1 MWSPRRTGAWKR
13 AESRAMPVQRKERRE
28 RFKAHDAQEGISHRR
43 SITREE
49 ALVPSMSQL
58 PPRTMWEERYGAEEF
73 VFGTDPNDFLRENL
87 STLGSGNVLCL
98 AEGEGRNAV
107 FLAEN
112 GLAVSSVDLTE
123 SGVAKTHRLAAERG
137 VVVDAVTGDLA
148 DFDLGIE
155 KWDAIVS
162 IFAHTPPAIRI
173 DLHRRVVASLVPGGV
188 FLLEAY
194 TPAQVGRG
202 TGGPQVPEL
211 TMTAEGLRVELAP
224 LEFLTIQELDRDVIE
239 GPGHTGEGAV
249 VQVIARKAE

>member
-1 MWSPRRTGAWKR
+1 M
-13 AESRAMPVQRKERRE
+13 QREERCE
-28 RFKAHDAQEGISHRR
+28 RFQADHTQERQGHRR
-43 SITREE
+43 GDPGKE
-49 ALVPSMSQL
+49 ALVPPMSEL
-58 PPRTMWEERYGAEEF
+58 PPRAMWEERYGAEEF

-87 STLGSGNVLCL
+87 SALGSGNVLCL

-123 SGVAKTHRLAAERG
+123 SGVAKTHRLATERG

-148 DFDLGIE
+148 DFDLGIA

-162 IFAHTPPAIRI
+162 IFAHTPPAVRI
-173 DLHRRVVASLVPGGV
+173 DLHRRVVAALVPGGV

-211 TMTAEGLRVELAP
+211 TMSAERLRAELAP

-239 GPGHTGEGAV
+239 GPGHTGEGSV

>member
-1 MWSPRRTGAWKR
+1 M
-13 AESRAMPVQRKERRE
+13 QRKGRRE
-28 RFKAHDAQEGISHRR
+28 RLKAHDTQEGIRHRR
-43 SITREE
+43 SITRKK

-87 STLGSGNVLCL
+87 SVLGSGNVLCL

-123 SGVAKTHRLAAERG
+123 SGVAKTHRLATERG
-137 VVVDAVTGDLA
+137 VMIDAVTGDLA
-148 DFDLGIE
+148 DFDLGIA

-173 DLHRRVVASLVPGGV
+173 DLHRRVVDALVPGGV
-188 FLLEAY
+188 LLLEAY

-211 TMTAEGLRVELAP
+211 TMTAEGLRAELAP
-224 LEFLTIQELDRDVIE
+224 LEFLTIQELERDVIE

>member
-1 MWSPRRTGAWKR
+1 MQRQEWSERIEAHHAEEGKGRRGGNAGK
-13 AESRAMPVQRKERRE
+13 K
-28 RFKAHDAQEGISHRR
+28 
-43 SITREE
+43 

-58 PPRTMWEERYGAEEF
+58 PLRAMWEERYGAEEF
-73 VFGTDPNDFLRENL
+73 VFGTDPNDFLRANL
-87 STLGSGNVLCL
+87 SALGSGKVLCL

-107 FLAEN
+107 FLAEH

-123 SGVAKTHRLAAERG
+123 SGVAKTHRLATERG

-148 DFDLGIE
+148 DFDLGIA

-173 DLHRRVVASLVPGGV
+173 DLHRRVVAALVPGGV

-194 TPAQVGRG
+194 TPSQVGRG

-211 TMTAEGLRVELAP
+211 TMTAEGLRAELAP
-224 LEFLTIQELDRDVIE
+224 LEFLTIQEIERDVIE

>member
-1 MWSPRRTGAWKR
+1 MS
-13 AESRAMPVQRKERRE
+13 VQRQEWSE
-28 RFKAHDAQEGISHRR
+28 RFEAHDAEEGKGRR
-43 SITREE
+43 GGNAGKET
-49 ALVPSMSQL
+49 LVPSMSQL
-58 PPRTMWEERYGAEEF
+58 PLRAMWEERYGAEEF
-73 VFGTDPNDFLRENL
+73 VFGTDPNDFLRANL
-87 STLGSGNVLCL
+87 SALGSGKVLCL

-107 FLAEN
+107 FLAEH

-123 SGVAKTHRLAAERG
+123 SGVAKTHRLATERG
-137 VVVDAVTGDLA
+137 VVVDAVTGDLV
-148 DFDLGIE
+148 DFDLGIA

-173 DLHRRVVASLVPGGV
+173 DLHRRVVAALVPGGV

-194 TPAQVGRG
+194 TPSQVGRG

-211 TMTAEGLRVELAP
+211 TMTAEGLRAELAP
-224 LEFLTIQELDRDVIE
+224 LEFLRIQEIERDVIE

>member
-1 MWSPRRTGAWKR
+1 
-13 AESRAMPVQRKERRE
+13 MPVQREERRE
-28 RFKAHDAQEGISHRR
+28 RFEAHHTKEGKSHRR
-43 SITREE
+43 GDPGKE

-87 STLGSGNVLCL
+87 SALGSGNVLCL

-123 SGVAKTHRLAAERG
+123 SGVAKTHRLATERG
-137 VVVDAVTGDLA
+137 VAVDAVTGDLA
-148 DFDLGIE
+148 DFDLGIA

-173 DLHRRVVASLVPGGV
+173 ELHRRVVASLVPGGV

-211 TMTAEGLRVELAP
+211 TMTAEGLRAELAP

>member
-1 MWSPRRTGAWKR
+1 M
-13 AESRAMPVQRKERRE
+13 QRQERRE
-28 RFKAHDAQEGISHRR
+28 RFEAHDAEEGKGRR
-43 SITREE
+43 GGNAGKET
-49 ALVPSMSQL
+49 LVPSMSQL
-58 PPRTMWEERYGAEEF
+58 PLRAMWEERYGAEEF
-73 VFGTDPNDFLRENL
+73 VFGTDPNDFLRANL

-112 GLAVSSVDLTE
+112 GLSVSSVDLTE
-123 SGVAKTHRLAAERG
+123 SGVAKTHRLATERG

-148 DFDLGIE
+148 DFDLGVA

-162 IFAHTPPAIRI
+162 IFAHTPPSIRI
-173 DLHRRVVASLVPGGV
+173 DLHRRVVDALAPGGV

-211 TMTAEGLRVELAP
+211 TMTAEGLRGELAP
-224 LEFLTIQELDRDVIE
+224 LEFLTIQELEREVIE